1 MPKWSCTFEDQQ
13 NLSTLLGYSTKCYIV
28 RLIEL
33 QDLWNQCGDGPT
45 NKHHQWVVDQPKWSA
60 RQLPV
65 DSVDGTI
72 MIQWKTWSTLG
83 KKHIIVKKNKRLL
96 FVSSWVD
103 TSHFTWRNHPLQLR
117 HPFPPVRS
125 QGAIP
130 PEKSCSPEPKT
141 TDLQRTTKLRI
152 PWGGGWVVGLIGSQ
166 GETRWF
172 YTKTS

>member
-83 KKHIIVKKNKRLL
+83 KKHIIVKKIRDFCLFRLEWIPAIL
-96 FVSSWVD
+96 HEETIHCSF
-103 TSHFTWRNHPLQLR
+103 
-117 HPFPPVRS
+117 
-125 QGAIP
+125 AIP
-130 PEKSCSPEPKT
+130 SPRWDPKGPFHPKRAAHRSRKPLT
-141 TDLQRTTKLRI
+141 SKGQRNSGSH
-152 PWGGGWVVGLIGSQ
+152 GGGDGSLVL
-166 GETRWF
+166 
-172 YTKTS
+172 